1 MEKIAEILYQA
12 YVNHNGETVYSKD
25 YGETIQAL
33 STMLNMEQR
42 GKLLDLEIEIYETI
56 RLRLMDLIM
65 YLLKLICPEEEWK
78 VKTKVLFPQRA

>member
-12 YVNHNGETVYSKD
+12 YVNHNGDTVYSKD

-56 RLRLMDLIM
+56 RLRLMDLIT
-65 YLLKLICPEEEWK
+65 YLLKLICPEEE
-78 VKTKVLFPQRA
+78 

>member
-12 YVNHNGETVYSKD
+12 YVNHNGDTVYSKD
-25 YGETIQAL
+25 YGETIQSL

-65 YLLKLICPEEEWK
+65 YLLKLICPEEE
-78 VKTKVLFPQRA
+78 

>member
-1 MEKIAEILYQA
+1 MEKIAEILYKA
-12 YVNHNGETVYSKD
+12 YVNHNGDTVYSKD

-33 STMLNMEQR
+33 STMLNLEQR

-65 YLLKLICPEEEWK
+65 YLLKLICPE
-78 VKTKVLFPQRA
+78 